1 MGLKKGSI
9 VTIIILIA
17 IAGASFLVYLLE
29 DLPQNNE
36 TTFVVSNYKNYLDS
50 TKNVQEVLHESID
63 IEYQNLRNGKISAND
78 YITIVG
84 ITSSQVTAQIT
95 EFVISK
101 PPEEWQSSYIS
112 YMNAMKKFNQYIGET
127 KVLANLIEKNGNDKD
142 MKEVLEKI
150 NSLKIEYQEFTKI
163 SDETRPN

>member
-17 IAGASFLVYLLE
+17 IAGASFLVWE
-29 DLPQNNE
+29 IPQNNE

-50 TKNVQEVLHESID
+50 TKNVHEVLHESIE

-78 YITIVG
+78 YITIVE

-101 PPEEWQSSYIS
+101 PPEEWQSSYIN
-112 YMNAMKKFNQYIGET
+112 YMNAMKKFNQHIGET
-127 KVLANLIEKNGNDKD
+127 KVLANLIEKNGNDND

-150 NSLKIEYQEFTKI
+150 DSLKIEYQEFIKI
-163 SDETRPN
+163 SDEARPN

>member
-1 MGLKKGSI
+1 MGLKKGGI

>member
-17 IAGASFLVYLLE
+17 IAGASFLVWE
-29 DLPQNNE
+29 IPQNNE

-78 YITIVG
+78 YITIVE

-112 YMNAMKKFNQYIGET
+112 YMNAMKKSNQYIGET

-142 MKEVLEKI
+142 MKKVLEKI
-150 NSLKIEYQEFTKI
+150 DSLKIEYQEFIKI
-163 SDETRPN
+163 SDEARPN

>member
-17 IAGASFLVYLLE
+17 IAGASFLVWE
-29 DLPQNNE
+29 IPQNNE

-50 TKNVQEVLHESID
+50 TKNVHEVLHESID
-63 IEYQNLRNGKISAND
+63 IEYQNLRNGQISAND
-78 YITIVG
+78 YITIVE

>member
-1 MGLKKGSI
+1 MGLKKGGI

-17 IAGASFLVYLLE
+17 IAGASFLVWE
-29 DLPQNNE
+29 IPQNNE

-50 TKNVQEVLHESID
+50 TKNVHEVLHESID
-63 IEYQNLRNGKISAND
+63 IEYQNLRNGQISAND
-78 YITIVG
+78 YITIVE

-101 PPEEWQSSYIS
+101 PPEEWQSSYIN

-127 KVLANLIEKNGNDKD
+127 KVLANLIDKNGNDKD

>member
-17 IAGASFLVYLLE
+17 IAGASFLVWE
-29 DLPQNNE
+29 IPQNNE

-50 TKNVQEVLHESID
+50 TKNVHEVLHESIE

-78 YITIVG
+78 YITIVE

-112 YMNAMKKFNQYIGET
+112 YMNAMKKSNQYIGET

-142 MKEVLEKI
+142 MKKVLEKI
-150 NSLKIEYQEFTKI
+150 DSLKIEYQEFIKI
-163 SDETRPN
+163 SDEARPN

>member
-1 MGLKKGSI
+1 MGLKKGGI

-17 IAGASFLVYLLE
+17 IAGASFLVWE
-29 DLPQNNE
+29 IPQNNE

-78 YITIVG
+78 YITIVE

>member
-1 MGLKKGSI
+1 MELKKGGI
-9 VTIIILIA
+9 VTVIILIA

-50 TKNVQEVLHESID
+50 TKNVHEVLHESVE

-78 YITIVG
+78 YITIVE

-101 PPEEWQSSYIS
+101 PPEEWQSSYIN
-112 YMNAMKKFNQYIGET
+112 YMNAMKKFNQHIGET

-150 NSLKIEYQEFTKI
+150 DSLKIEYQEFVRM